1 MDNPDN
7 IPQIVIEALQ
17 RAMTAAE
24 EVRGTT
30 SPNPPVG
37 AAILDTAGNLVG
49 VGATQPPGGSHAE
62 IMAIA
67 QAGTN
72 TQGGTAVVTLEPCNH
87 TGRTGP
93 CSHAILDAGITTVY
107 YVHSDPNPV
116 ACGGATWLADRG
128 VQVIQLPG
136 HVPAL
141 RPWLI
146 ATRMQR
152 PHLTWK
158 TSNTIDGFTAALDGT
173 SQWITGEDAR
183 HHAHRDRSKRDA
195 IIVGTG
201 TYFADNPQLTARTS
215 EGTLYPHQPRRI
227 VVGRRAVNEPGWE
240 HYPDSDTALTELWR
254 TGARDVLIEGGAT
267 LATSLLSRGLID
279 AVHAYIAPAFLGQG
293 LGVVTEA
300 LGTTITDIRRFTL
313 DSVTRLGDDVLLEL
327 AR

>member
-1 MDNPDN
+1 MDNPDT
-7 IPQIVIEALQ
+7 IPQIVIEAMQ
-17 RAMTAAE
+17 RAMAAAE

-62 IMAIA
+62 IMALA

-146 ATRMQR
+146 
-152 PHLTWK
+152 
-158 TSNTIDGFTAALDGT
+158 GT

-201 TYFADNPQLTARTS
+201 TYFADNPQLTARTP
-215 EGTLYPHQPRRI
+215 EGTLYPHQPRRV

-254 TGARDVLIEGGAT
+254 TGARDILIEGGAT

-279 AVHAYIAPAFLGQG
+279 AVHAYIAPAFLGKG

>member
-1 MDNPDN
+1 MDNPDT

-17 RAMTAAE
+17 RAMGAAE

-116 ACGGATWLADRG
+116 A
-128 VQVIQLPG
+128 P
-136 HVPAL
+136 
-141 RPWLI
+141 
-146 ATRMQR
+146 RMQR

-158 TSNTIDGFTAALDGT
+158 TANTIDGFTAALDGT

-313 DSVTRLGDDVLLEL
+313 DSVTRRGDDVLLEL

>member
-1 MDNPDN
+1 
-7 IPQIVIEALQ
+7 
-17 RAMTAAE
+17 
-24 EVRGTT
+24 
-30 SPNPPVG
+30 
-37 AAILDTAGNLVG
+37 
-49 VGATQPPGGSHAE
+49 
-62 IMAIA
+62 
-67 QAGTN
+67 
-72 TQGGTAVVTLEPCNH
+72 
-87 TGRTGP
+87 
-93 CSHAILDAGITTVY
+93 
-107 YVHSDPNPV
+107 
-116 ACGGATWLADRG
+116 
-128 VQVIQLPG
+128 
-136 HVPAL
+136 
-141 RPWLI
+141 
-146 ATRMQR
+146 MQR
-152 PHLTWK
+152 PYLTWK
-158 TSNTIDGFTAALDGT
+158 TANTIDGFTAALDGT

-227 VVGRRAVNEPGWE
+227 VVGRCAVNEPGWE